1 MKEHGKVQQKS
12 EKYIRRLINESV
24 KYNRMKGS
32 VSFYFVR
39 LIT

>member
-1 MKEHGKVQQKS
+1 MKEHEKVQQKS

-24 KYNRMKGS
+24 KYKRMKGS